1 MLREIGSVRQDSD
14 RGLRR
19 WFQDEYFDLFVWLDA
34 AGVPLAF
41 QLCYDRNR
49 GEGAI
54 TWNGIAG
61 FVHDR
66 VDAGEPS
73 PKRVMTPIL
82 RTDGQ
87 PPYFRIY
94 NRFLAASSECPAELR
109 AFLIERLHEY
119 RIALYGSPRKPR
131 RARTARDC

>member
-1 MLREIGSVRQDSD
+1 VLREIGSVRQDSD

-34 AGVPLAF
+34 AGTPLAF
-41 QLCYDRNR
+41 QLCYERNR

-54 TWNGIAG
+54 TWNSSAG

-73 PKRVMTPIL
+73 PKRSMTPML
-82 RTDGQ
+82 RADGQ

-94 NRFLAASSECPAELR
+94 NRFLAASTACPTELR
-109 AFLIERLHEY
+109 AFVIERLREY
-119 RIALYGSPRKPR
+119 RLALYGIPRKPR
-131 RARTARDC
+131 RARAPRHC